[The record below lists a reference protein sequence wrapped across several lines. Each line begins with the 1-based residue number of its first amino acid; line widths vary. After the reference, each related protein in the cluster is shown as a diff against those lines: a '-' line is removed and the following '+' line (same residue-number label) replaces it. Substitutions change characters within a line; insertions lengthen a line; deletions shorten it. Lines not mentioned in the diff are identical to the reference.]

1 MSLYLQ
7 YPTMEYD
14 GYEMI
19 NDDYS
24 SKSAEFVSCQQCEM
38 CQAVGLLD
46 AVGPQSK
53 RIFDITC

>member
-1 MSLYLQ
+1 
-7 YPTMEYD
+7 MEYD

-46 AVGPQSK
+46 AVGAPVK
-53 RIFDITC
+53 THF